1 MVFINSEKRPREYAA
16 EICALKTREERREA
30 LDKVPDKYKD
40 WVAFYVTTSFSI
52 KKHRRMRGHST
63 P

>member
-1 MVFINSEKRPREYAA
+1 MISEKRPRHYAE
-16 EICALKTREERREA
+16 EIMALKTRQERRDA

-40 WVAFYVTTSFSI
+40 WVADYVKSAYSL
-52 KKHRRMRGHST
+52 RRKT

>member
-1 MVFINSEKRPREYAA
+1 MQQEKRPRQYAA
-16 EICALKTREERREA
+16 EIMALKTRAERREA

-40 WVAFYVTTSFSI
+40 WVADLVKSAFSL
-52 KKHRRMRGHST
+52 KT

>member
-1 MVFINSEKRPREYAA
+1 MISEKRPRHYAE
-16 EICALKTREERREA
+16 EIMALQTRQERRDA

-40 WVAFYVTTSFSI
+40 WVADLVKSAYSL
-52 KKHRRMRGHST
+52 KRKT

>member
-1 MVFINSEKRPREYAA
+1 MVFLKLEKRPREYAA
-16 EICALKTREERREA
+16 EICDLKTREERRAA

-40 WVAFYVTTSFSI
+40 WVASYVTISFSI
-52 KKHRRMRGHST
+52 KKQRRIKGHST